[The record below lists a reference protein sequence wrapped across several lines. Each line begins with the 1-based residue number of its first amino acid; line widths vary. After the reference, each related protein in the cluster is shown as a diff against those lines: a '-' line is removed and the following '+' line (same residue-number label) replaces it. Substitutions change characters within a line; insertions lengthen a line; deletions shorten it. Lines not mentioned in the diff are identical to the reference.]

1 MICMFQTSHPPLVCF
16 YSISNFPGDPQTKM
30 ASLESAHLTSRA
42 SSQAYSTRYDNTQHF
57 LSDSHSSVGIKPSRS
72 NLAGSADMAAHP
84 LSNEGP
90 YFTRPPTATCSP
102 PQSLPDVY
110 ASTPEDAEEGHLGKD
125 SDTVRRV
132 LQHLCSLCRMKNGTH
147 AESPKGY
154 NPFKYATLE
163 DVERYPEGWS
173 QISAFQN
180 IDDRLLIFRS
190 FNQLHCRI
198 LQNLQHEISH
208 LERNLHNQDMLNNAG
223 NNLRYGLRTGEGPDE
238 FSTITNI
245 YRELERK
252 FQIYGMLR
260 CNTWQGDQT

>member
-16 YSISNFPGDPQTKM
+16 YSISNFPGDPQAKM

-42 SSQAYSTRYDNTQHF
+42 SSQSYSTRYDNTRHF

-72 NLAGSADMAAHP
+72 HLAGSADMAAHP

-102 PQSLPDVY
+102 PQPLPDVY

-154 NPFKYATLE
+154 NPLKYATRSFSSIYPSNFKDILLTFAVE

-180 IDDRLLIFRS
+180 IDDRLLIK
-190 FNQLHCRI
+190 
-198 LQNLQHEISH
+198 
-208 LERNLHNQDMLNNAG
+208 AA
-223 NNLRYGLRTGEGPDE
+223 P
-238 FSTITNI
+238 STPIH
-245 YRELERK
+245 
-252 FQIYGMLR
+252 
-260 CNTWQGDQT
+260 